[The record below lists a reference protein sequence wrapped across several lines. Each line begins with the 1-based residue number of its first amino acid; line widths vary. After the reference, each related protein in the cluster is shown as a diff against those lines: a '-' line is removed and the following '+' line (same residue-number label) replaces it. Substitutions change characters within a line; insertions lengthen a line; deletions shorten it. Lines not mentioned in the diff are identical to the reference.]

1 MQKLAIFVKKTFA
14 SNDKKCRDH
23 DHKTG
28 IYHGAT
34 HNKCNLL
41 YQEPQHTPVIFHG
54 LSGYDTHLFIK
65 NLWGRSPKTP
75 GRLNCLPKTEEN
87 YISFSKKI
95 YDKEQ
100 EKEKIDIRFIDSFRF
115 LQSSLEKLVNNL
127 EKEQFTHLKKIFDE
141 EACKL
146 LRRKGV
152 FPYDWFNSLSKFN
165 DTQLPPKE
173 TFYSK
178 LNDSDISPEDFKHA
192 QRVWNC
198 FKISYDRRSFTCG
211 CL

>member
-1 MQKLAIFVKKTFA
+1 MVMTENNKIDFENAKTCYLCKKTFP

-28 IYHGAT
+28 KYRGAT
-34 HNKCNLL
+34 DNKCNLL
-41 YQEPQHTPVIFHG
+41 YQEPQHILVIFHN
-54 LSGYDTHLFIK
+54 LSGYDAHLFIK
-65 NLWGRSPKTP
+65 NLGKTP
-75 GRLNCLPKTEEN
+75 GRLNCILKTEKN

-100 EKEKIDIRFIDSFRF
+100 EKKFEIRFIDSFRF
-115 LQSSLEKLVNNL
+115 LQSSLEKLTKNL
-127 EKEQFTHLKKIFDE
+127 EKEQFTHLKKTFDE
-141 EACKL
+141 EACEL

-173 TFYSK
+173 MLY
-178 LNDSDISPEDFKHA
+178 
-192 QRVWNC
+192 
-198 FKISYDRRSFTCG
+198 
-211 CL
+211 